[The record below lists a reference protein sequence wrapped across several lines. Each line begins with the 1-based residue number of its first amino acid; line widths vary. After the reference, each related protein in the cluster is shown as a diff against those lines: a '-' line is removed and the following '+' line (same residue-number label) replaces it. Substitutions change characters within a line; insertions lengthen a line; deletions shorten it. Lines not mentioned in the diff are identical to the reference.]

1 MKIKDTTKLVSRLR
15 DVMNAATYTDQPLKA
30 IIIPS
35 SDAHQSEYL
44 VECDL
49 RRSFI
54 SGFTGSA
61 GTAVV
66 TQSEA
71 ALWTDGRYF
80 LQAEQQLDSN
90 WTLMKMGIPET
101 PSIED
106 WLCTVLPASS
116 CVGVNP
122 LLYSSS
128 SWNKMKNALEKEGHK
143 LLETKQDLVDEVWTN
158 RPSYPCS
165 DLIIVDQ
172 STAGSTCL
180 EKITNIQQM
189 MKDKEVK
196 WTVVTAL
203 DEIAWLF
210 NLRASDI
217 QYNPVFLAYA
227 VVGCDSVHLFINQ
240 SRITPEISSHLTKS
254 VTIHNYDDV
263 IPFLMDNCASEKTWL
278 SSNSS
283 EAIVSS
289 IYSKYRHMSSN
300 SPISM
305 IKCFKNESEINGMIK
320 ANNQDAVALC
330 RFFHWMEQEV
340 PKGQVTECSAAQKSL
355 EFRQQEQGFVSLSF
369 QTISSSGSTGSI
381 IHYSPNPESDR
392 VVDVNEVY
400 LCDSGGQYRTGTTDT
415 TRTVHFGQPS
425 KYVKEC
431 FTRVLKGHIGLASV
445 VFPAGTKGYWLDT
458 LARMHLWK
466 VGLDYRHG
474 TGHGVGSFLNVHEG
488 PIGMYIANSV
498 RVVSV
503 AADVELKAGLV
514 ITDEPGYYEDGKF
527 GIRIENALLCKSAE
541 TPYQFDGK
549 QFFKFESL
557 ALVPIQAKM
566 IELSLL
572 STEELTWLNDYHKK
586 CRDVIGSQLQK
597 SGHNDVYD
605 WLIEQTKP
613 M

>member
-49 RRSFI
+49 RRAFI

-180 EKITNIQQM
+180 EKITNVQQM

-263 IPFLMDNCASEKTWL
+263 IPFLMDNCASQKTWL

-340 PKGQVTECSAAQKSL
+340 PNGQVTECSAAQKSF
-355 EFRQQEQGFVSLSF
+355 EFRQQEQDFVSLSF

-431 FTRVLKGHIGLASV
+431 FTRVLKVSV
-445 VFPAGTKGYWLDT
+445 LGMICVNQSRTELRCPFESGTFTLIDT
-458 LARMHLWK
+458 
-466 VGLDYRHG
+466 
-474 TGHGVGSFLNVHEG
+474 GSCPV
-488 PIGMYIANSV
+488 GMYIGNSE

-541 TPYQFDGK
+541 TPYRFDGK

-572 STEELTWLNDYHKK
+572 TAEELAWLNNYHKK

-613 M
+613 IM